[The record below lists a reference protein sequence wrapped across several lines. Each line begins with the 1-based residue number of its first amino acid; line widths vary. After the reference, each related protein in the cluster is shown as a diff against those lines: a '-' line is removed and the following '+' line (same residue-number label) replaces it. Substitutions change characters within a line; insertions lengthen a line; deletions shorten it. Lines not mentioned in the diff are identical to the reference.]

1 MEQQMSK
8 PVLFF
13 KGIFMGLSI
22 MLPGISGGTMAFI
35 LGIYKKLIDEI
46 SRFHA
51 GDFTSPRRFLKKYD
65 WLFLTPLL
73 TGGFFA
79 VVLFV
84 FLAPPLITAFQFEF
98 YSLVFGFVLAGL
110 YPPLKE
116 VEKNRKTLILFVFF
130 AFVSVSCFVG
140 TGATPFPREE
150 VSLLW
155 IFPAGALVSLA
166 LVVPGL
172 SGSYLLIL
180 FGLYHSILKAL
191 RDLDLPVVSVFMAGA
206 FLGLLLM
213 ARAMRFLL
221 NRFPSETLSAV
232 LGLVAGSLFVLQ
244 PFSGPAGGTGFFS
257 SSLGEKLTFLC
268 WFSLSFCLTLFIGF
282 FYGKTSSRLLK

>member
-1 MEQQMSK
+1 MSK

-13 KGIFMGLSI
+13 KGVFMGLSL
-22 MLPGISGGTMAFI
+22 MLPGISAGTTAFI

-51 GDFTSPRRFLKKYD
+51 GDFTSLRRFLKKYD
-65 WLFLTPLL
+65 WPFLTPLL
-73 TGGFFA
+73 AGIFFA
-79 VVLFV
+79 IVLFV

-98 YSLVFGFVLAGL
+98 YSLVFGFVFAGL

-116 VEKNRKTLILFVFF
+116 VKKNRKTLVLFVFF
-130 AFVSVSCFVG
+130 AFVSVSCFVAA
-140 TGATPFPREE
+140 GAAPFSREE

-155 IFPAGALVSLA
+155 IFPSGALVSLA

-180 FGLYHSILKAL
+180 FGLYHFILKAL
-191 RDLDLPVVSVFMAGA
+191 RDLNLPVVSVFAAGA

-213 ARAMRFLL
+213 ARAMKFLL

-232 LGLVAGSLFVLQ
+232 LGLVTGSLFFLQ
-244 PFSGPAGGTGFFS
+244 PFSGSAGGAGFFS
-257 SSLGEKLTFLC
+257 SSFEEKLTFLC
-268 WFSLSFCLTLFIGF
+268 WFALSFCLTLFISF
-282 FYGKTSSRLLK
+282 FYGKTSSSLLR